1 MLWFQGLSEAPFPI
15 QKCVESWRRENPGW
29 KVILLD
35 KKILGDY
42 LTPDLPEE
50 KYLQLDLTKRSNL
63 VRLQLLQEYGG
74 VCTDATTYCIRPLDG
89 WLAECTTSGFF
100 AFCDPGRN
108 RVMAN
113 WFLAADKGNP
123 VVTKMRS
130 EYTSFFQENN
140 FNSDGRFRQKMRKL
154 LQRTLSRNVKTARLW
169 LSWPVTKVLRVYPY
183 FIFHFLFERLVSTD
197 SQCREIWA
205 ITRKIDAK
213 PLFRCRYPENISG
226 FPDDMKQELDERRA
240 PLHKLNRKSD
250 FSQYGPSSALYYLL
264 EGK

>member
-29 KVILLD
+29 EVILLD
-35 KKILGDY
+35 EKNLGDY

-140 FNSDGRFRQKMRKL
+140 FNNDGRFRQKIRKL

-264 EGK
+264 